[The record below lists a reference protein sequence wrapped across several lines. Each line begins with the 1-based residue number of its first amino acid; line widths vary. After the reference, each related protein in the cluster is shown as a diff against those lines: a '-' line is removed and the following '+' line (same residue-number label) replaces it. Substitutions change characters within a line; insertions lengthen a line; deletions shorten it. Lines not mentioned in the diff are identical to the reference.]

1 MNTERRMC
9 WTYIVKYYSLT
20 LLIHR
25 QNAIN
30 RAILER
36 KTSRYERHLV
46 LLCYNTLFKKQ
57 GYATVETPDIKTQ
70 KFILKLFPEI
80 MVKGSSARR
89 QMVGQ
94 LYNNLGKLLARYSTE
109 ITVRKFSDKIEVITP
124 LEFLSEVR
132 QTLLDTPGIEQ
143 VLEALQFD
151 KMETLDEIKVKVHEV
166 MTHTITD
173 KTFVVRAK
181 RTGNHPFSSLQMEQT
196 VGGYML
202 DHGNARGVDLRK
214 PDVTIRIELIH
225 NQLNIIT
232 LKHAGLSGFPLGTQG
247 DILSLM
253 SGGFDSTVAS
263 YLTIKRGI
271 KTHFLFFNLGGIAHE
286 IGVKQ
291 VAFYLWNKFA
301 ASHRVTFISVPFDG
315 VIEEIFRS
323 THASYMG
330 VTLKRLMLMAAEK
343 IADEMQIDA
352 LLTGES
358 VAQVS
363 SQTLRN
369 LALIDQATDKLVLR
383 PLATMNKPEIIDIA
397 NRIGTR
403 RFAENMP
410 EYCGVISK
418 NPITHGSYKRMEEEA
433 RRFDYSV
440 LDKAV
445 ADAVKIYVHDIIE
458 DVSSHAPIEVIH
470 DLSSKEYVVIDIRT
484 EEACIEVPCKSI
496 KIPFHQLKTQFQK
509 LPQDKEY
516 LLYCEKGI
524 MSQLHAQYL
533 RDAHNAQNVKV
544 YRPL

>member
-1 MNTERRMC
+1 M
-9 WTYIVKYYSLT
+9 
-20 LLIHR
+20 
-25 QNAIN
+25 
-30 RAILER
+30 
-36 KTSRYERHLV
+36 
-46 LLCYNTLFKKQ
+46 
-57 GYATVETPDIKTQ
+57 ETPVIKTQ

-80 MVKGSSARR
+80 MVKGSSAKR

-94 LYNNLGKLLARYSTE
+94 LYNNLVKLLGRLSNE
-109 ITVRKFSDKIEVITP
+109 IHVKKFSDKLEVVTP
-124 LEFLSEVR
+124 LGLVVEVR
-132 QTLLDTPGIEQ
+132 QVLLDTPGIEQ

-151 KMETLDEIKVKVHEV
+151 GMETLDEIKVKVNEV
-166 MTHTITD
+166 MAHEITG
-173 KTFVVRAK
+173 KTFVVRVK
-181 RTGNHPFSSLQMEQT
+181 RTGKHPFRSLDIEQT

-202 DHGNARGVDLRK
+202 EHGDAKGVDLHH
-214 PDVTIRIELIH
+214 PEVTIRIELI
-225 NQLNIIT
+225 NKQLNIIT
-232 LKHAGLSGFPLGTQG
+232 TKHVGLSGFPLGTQG

-263 YLTIKRGI
+263 YLTMKRGI
-271 KTHFLFFNLGGIAHE
+271 KTHFIFFNLGGIAHE

-291 VAFYLWNKFA
+291 VALYLWNKFG
-301 ASHRVTFISVPFDG
+301 ASHRVSFISVPFDA

-323 THASYMG
+323 THESYMG
-330 VTLKRLMLMAAEK
+330 VTLKRLMLIAAEK
-343 IADEMQIDA
+343 VADEMGIDA

-369 LALIDQATDKLVLR
+369 LALIDQVTKKLVLR

-397 NRIGTR
+397 NKIGTR

-433 RRFDYSV
+433 KRFDYAV

-445 ADAVKIYVHDIIE
+445 EDAQKIYVDEIID
-458 DVSSHAPIEVIH
+458 DVASAAPVEVVQ
-470 DLSSKEYVVIDIRT
+470 DLDSDKYVVIDIRA
-484 EEACIEVPCKSI
+484 EEECIETPCKSI
-496 KIPFHQLKTQFQK
+496 KIPFHKLKTEFKK
-509 LPQDKEY
+509 LPKDKEY

-533 RDAHNAQNVKV
+533 RDAEDARNVRV
-544 YRPL
+544 YRPKGV